1 MWATVAV
8 WLGSALLV
16 FGALALLRAA
26 RPQRRSSFRWKAA
39 LVLAGIAAG
48 VPAFVFQQ
56 WNRPAVDVPAG
67 INASVQPPR

>member
-1 MWATVAV
+1 MWITAGV

-16 FGALALLRAA
+16 FGGLALVRALR
-26 RPQRRSSFRWKAA
+26 PHRRNSFRWKAA
-39 LVLAGIAAG
+39 IVLSVIAGGA
-48 VPAFVFQQ
+48 PAFVFQQ